1 MIKIDNLSYSYNLS
15 EEKALK
21 DISLE
26 AKNGEITVCTG
37 PSGCG
42 KSTLLRVI
50 NSLCPNYYGGC
61 LDGEI
66 LIDGESVRDREIA
79 YVSSKVGSLF
89 QEPERQFFALN
100 VEDEIAFALQWQG
113 IDEEEIKSRVE
124 DVIKRFS
131 LDDVREQSIT
141 SLSEGQKQK
150 VGLASIIAMQVRN
163 IILDEPT
170 ANLDPEATEELAR
183 ILDSLKQQGY
193 CIFVVDHR
201 LYYLKDYADRVIV
214 MQHGAIVHEG
224 DYSSLN
230 DSYLCQKY
238 GLRQYN
244 IIDRRE
250 LLPSHNPQK
259 SAIEIDNLCFS
270 YKSGKRIF
278 ENLNLKIGPGCHVL
292 IGKNGVGK
300 TTLSRL
306 IFNLEKKQQGRVLFD
321 GECLKHPLLKG
332 SLVLQNTD
340 YQLNM
345 TTVYKE
351 LKSCF
356 ELSGQKDCH
365 HKITKLLS
373 ELDLSA
379 FSERHPQSLS
389 GGQKQRL
396 VIGCALA
403 KNPLLMILDEPT
415 SGLDGDNMRR
425 IKSILEDYASDGH
438 CVVIITHDLELL
450 DSGSFDAIRLNSKE

>member
-1 MIKIDNLSYSYNLS
+1 MIRIENLFYRYNLAD
-15 EEKALK
+15 EPALK
-21 DISLE
+21 NISLE

-37 PSGCG
+37 ASGCG

-50 NSLCPNYYGGC
+50 NSLCPNYYGGE
-61 LDGEI
+61 LKGEI
-66 LIDGESVRDREIA
+66 IIDGESVKDKEIA

-113 IDEEEIKSRVE
+113 IDEDEIKSRVE
-124 DVIKRFS
+124 SVIQRFS
-131 LDDVREQSIT
+131 LEDIREQSIN

-163 IILDEPT
+163 IVLDEPT

-183 ILDSLKQQGY
+183 ILNSLKQQGY

-214 MQHGAIVHEG
+214 MQHGSIVHEG
-224 DYSSLN
+224 NYSTL
-230 DSYLCQKY
+230 DDIDICRKY

-244 IIDRRE
+244 ITDRRA
-250 LLPSHNPQK
+250 LLPTHQPENASIQ
-259 SAIEIDNLCFS
+259 IDDLCFS
-270 YKSGKRIF
+270 YKNGKRIF

-321 GECLKHPLLKG
+321 GEPLKHPLLKG

-345 TTVYKE
+345 TTVYNE

-365 HKITKLLS
+365 HKITRLLS
-373 ELDLSA
+373 ALDLSSL
-379 FSERHPQSLS
+379 SERHPQSLS

-415 SGLDGDNMRR
+415 SGLDGNNMRR
-425 IKSILEDYASDGH
+425 IKSILEEYASKGH

-450 DSGSFDAIRLNSKE
+450 DEESFDAIRLNSKE

>member
-131 LDDVREQSIT
+131 LDDIRTQSIN

-170 ANLDPEATEELAR
+170 ANLDPEATDELAR

-214 MQHGAIVHEG
+214 MQQGAIVHEG

-244 IIDRRE
+244 ITDRRE
-250 LLPSHNPQK
+250 LLPSHNPQN
-259 SAIEIDNLCFS
+259 SSIEIDNLCFS

-306 IFNLEKKQQGRVLFD
+306 IFNLEKKQHGRVLFD